1 MDKKDGKKKE
11 SIDEILSDLNG
22 LLNKMPSILDG
33 IKMPEIKPAEFAPPA
48 GEKKPAPEADKT
60 VVLPPFSGLPEGAPG
75 PELPPSQDA
84 ADKTVV
90 MENFSAV
97 PEGGLA
103 PEEGKIVPQSL
114 GDFMFGEDAQ
124 QKPEQEKEAET
135 PAPAPEPET
144 TPEPAPAAGEPAA
157 EEVPPFPVIEPE
169 TAPAPKPAPEPNAFE
184 TTRDFGGIPDI
195 DALLQLSD
203 GKPAPE
209 APAPAAEA
217 EAPAPVAEAQ
227 PSTDELAEFEKQL
240 AAAVPQ
246 PQEPAPAAPAAAE
259 EAISLEPQQAETL
272 NLEPQAAETPQPE
285 AAAAA
290 QEPAQAGGLE
300 LSLSQEPQPEPAAA
314 AQEPAQAGGLEL
326 SLSQEPQPEAAAA
339 AQEPPQAGGLELSLS
354 QEPQEPAPAAPS
366 GLELSISPQP
376 EAAAPAEETLSVGR
390 PPEGLVLEPASAA
403 ISGAAPSGDET
414 LVVPPPA
421 GAPEEEKTVIF
432 EAGAAPGITSR
443 SQAGDLAGL
452 AGRQPPEG
460 LPAERVRSLAFL
472 YAPEDK
478 ALCATIL
485 SELDAICLKS
495 PEKPM
500 FVKRASVAECDPS
513 LNGNYIMQSV
523 ADSGAQGLVCVG
535 AIPQEKIYEVESVF
549 TAANGFFRHYDSG
562 SFTHSAALDLVLDLI
577 LR

>member
-290 QEPAQAGGLE
+290 QEP
-300 LSLSQEPQPEPAAA
+300 
-314 AQEPAQAGGLEL
+314 
-326 SLSQEPQPEAAAA
+326 
-339 AQEPPQAGGLELSLS
+339 PQAGGLELSLS